1 MSIPSYD
8 KFFMSFMQYLS
19 DKKEHKFKDIADY
32 CADNFNITEDE
43 RNILTK
49 SGQKL
54 LNNRIGWTAEYLKK
68 TELVKNT
75 SRCVLVLTDS
85 GAAAVEGKKQLT
97 LIFSM
102 IFVDCYY

>member
-32 CADNFNITEDE
+32 CADNFNIPEDE
-43 RNILTK
+43 KNILTK

-68 TELVKNT
+68 TELVKT
-75 SRCVLVLTDS
+75 PPDVYWFFTDS
-85 GAAAVEGKKQLT
+85 GAAAVEGKKT
-97 LIFSM
+97 IDTDF
-102 IFVDCYY
+102 FNDFC